1 MESGLTEFNALWM
14 SNSDFQ
20 SKCILTLLL
29 TLLLA
34 LRERKAVF
42 WQNIEYWVP
51 AIGFWKGVEK
61 KGGRSIF
68 ERS

>member
-1 MESGLTEFNALWM
+1 M

-20 SKCILTLLL
+20 SKHILTLLL
-29 TLLLA
+29 TLLLP
-34 LRERKAVF
+34 LRERKAIF

-51 AIGFWKGVEK
+51 AIGLWKGVEK

-68 ERS
+68 GRP